1 MRKIYNKFLNI
12 LITMT
17 IFLFLSLFFLLTPLL
32 IFAQP
37 DLKPTAPS
45 TIEPT
50 TPSTSKETIL
60 FQEIPSVYGA
70 SKYEQKVTEAP
81 SSISIVTTAEIKK
94 YGYRTLADILRSIR
108 GFFVTYDR
116 NYSYAGVRGFNRPGD
131 YNTRILLLID
141 GHRVNDNIYDQ
152 ASIGTEFILDVDLID
167 RVEVIRGP
175 SSSIYGS
182 NAFFAV
188 INIITRKG
196 RNLKGAEI
204 SGDVGGFETY
214 KGRLSYGNRFKNGLE
229 IISSGSIYD
238 SQGHAHLYYKEFD
251 TPATNYGI
259 AENRD
264 HDKFYSFFTTLSYH
278 DFTLQGA
285 YVDRKKVIPT
295 APYETD
301 FNDPFTRT
309 DDERFYLDLKY
320 EHNFENL
327 FGVTARL
334 FYDRYNYKGN
344 YVVGG
349 VFNKDSSL
357 GNWWGSELRF
367 IKTLFKKHK
376 VILGAE
382 YIDNFQQ
389 DQLNYDE
396 VPYALYLDDK
406 RNTQNWAIYIQD
418 EFTILKNLIFNVGLR
433 HDHFEI
439 FGGTTNPRLALIY
452 NPFEKTTL
460 KLIYGSAFRA
470 PNFYEL
476 YYQDGI
482 TLKSNPNLKPEK
494 IDTYELIFE
503 QNIGNHLRGTS
514 SIFYNKIK
522 KLIAQTV
529 DPSDNLLVFKNIGK
543 VEAKGFELEL
553 EGKWENGLEGRI
565 SYTFQQTEDK
575 DTHETLTNSP
585 KHLAKFNLILPL
597 IKEKLFFGMEEQ
609 YMSKRKTLADN
620 EAKAFCITN
629 LTLFSRNLIK
639 GLEISGS
646 VYNLFDK
653 RYGDPGSGEHSQDI
667 IRQDGRNYR
676 LKLRYS
682 F

>member
-12 LITMT
+12 LISMT
-17 IFLFLSLFFLLTPLL
+17 ICLFLSLFFLLTPLF

-37 DLKPTAPS
+37 DL
-45 TIEPT
+45 EPT

-81 SSISIVTTAEIKK
+81 SSISIVTAAEIKK

-108 GFFVTYDR
+108 GFFITYDR
-116 NYSYAGVRGFNRPGD
+116 NYNYLGVRGFNRPGD
-131 YNTRILLLID
+131 YNNRVLLVID
-141 GHRVNDNIYDQ
+141 GHRVNDNIYDS

-167 RVEVIRGP
+167 RVEIIRGP

-188 INIITRKG
+188 INVITRKG

-204 SGDVGGFETY
+204 SGDVGSFETY
-214 KGRLSYGNRFKNGLE
+214 KGRLSYGNKFKNGLE
-229 IISSGSIYD
+229 IIASGSLYD
-238 SQGHAHLYYKEFD
+238 SQGHHDLYYKEFD

-259 AENRD
+259 AENCD
-264 HDKFYSFFTTLSYH
+264 HDKFHSFFTTLSYH

-285 YVDRKKVIPT
+285 YVDRRKVIPT
-295 APYETD
+295 ASFRTD
-301 FNDPFTRT
+301 FNDPFNRT
-309 DDERFYLDLKY
+309 DDEQFYLDLKY

-334 FYDRYNYKGN
+334 FYDRYEYKGN
-344 YVVGG
+344 YVTGG
-349 VFNKDSSL
+349 VSNKDSAL
-357 GNWWGSELRF
+357 GESWGSELRF

-382 YIDNFQQ
+382 YIDNFRQNQ
-389 DQLNYDE
+389 HNYDE
-396 VPYALYLDDK
+396 APYALYVDDK
-406 RNTQNWAIYIQD
+406 RNTQNWAIYFQD
-418 EFTILKNLIFNVGLR
+418 EFTILKNLIFTAGLR
-433 HDHFEI
+433 HDHFET
-439 FGGTTNPRLALIY
+439 FGGTTNPRLTLIY

-460 KLIYGSAFRA
+460 KLLYGTAFRA
-470 PNFYEL
+470 PNSYEFY
-476 YYQDGI
+476 YDD
-482 TLKSNPNLKPEK
+482 TLLQKSNPNLKPET
-494 IDTYELIFE
+494 IETYELIYE

-522 KLIAQTV
+522 ELITQTV
-529 DPSDNLLVFKNIGK
+529 DPADNFLIFRNIGE
-543 VEAKGFELEL
+543 VESKGFELEL
-553 EGKWENGLEGRI
+553 EGKWENGWEGRI
-565 SYTFQQTEDK
+565 SYTFQQTKDK

-597 IKEKLFFGMEEQ
+597 IKEKLFFGIEEQ
-609 YMSKRKTLADN
+609 YMSKRKPLADN
-620 EAKAFCITN
+620 EAKAFYIMN

-653 RYGDPGSGEHSQDI
+653 RYGDPGSGEHLQDI

-676 LKLRYS
+676 LKLTYS